1 MTWRVTHVDF
11 VRHRHQ
17 VLLECESSRAAQA
30 IAEAMYGAAFYLAIV
45 RLRAAGA
52 AS

>member
-11 VRHRHQ
+11 HRHRHQ
-17 VLLECESSRAAQA
+17 VLLECDSSAVAHA

-45 RLRAAGA
+45 RLRGGRAG
-52 AS
+52 